1 MTGIDVQVTEQG
13 PTTFEVWLCSPDGH
27 TTLLPREHQTTREI
41 EQLAFE
47 RVMAREVRPLP
58 AGAIRVRVPLDRR
71 GEVPA
76 CSLGPSAGS
85 WIDEAAGAVARRILA

>member
-1 MTGIDVQVTEQG
+1 MSGIDVQVTEQG
-13 PTTFEVWLCSPDGH
+13 PTTFEVWLCHADGQD
-27 TTLLPREHQTTREI
+27 TLLPREHETTREI
-41 EQLAFE
+41 EQLAFD

-76 CSLGPSAGS
+76 FSFGSCAGS